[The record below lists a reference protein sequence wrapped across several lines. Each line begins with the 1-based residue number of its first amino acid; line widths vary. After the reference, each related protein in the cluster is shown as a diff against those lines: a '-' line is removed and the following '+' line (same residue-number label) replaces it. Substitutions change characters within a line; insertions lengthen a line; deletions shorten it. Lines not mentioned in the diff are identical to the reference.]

1 MADDVVLSAEKVSK
15 KFCREL
21 RQSMYYGALDVC
33 RSMIGRVSTRRHNLR
48 KGEFWA
54 VNHVDFSLKRG
65 ETLGLIGANGSGKST
80 LLRILNGIYEPDAG
94 KVTIQGRVGAL
105 IALGAGFHP
114 LMTGRENIY
123 LNGAIL
129 GMTTREIDVKFD
141 DIVNFADVGEFLD
154 APVKTYSS
162 GMQVRLGFAIAMQ
175 SNPDILLVDEVL
187 AVGDAGFQKK
197 CFERVL
203 SMITRGTAMIFVSHS
218 MSTIERLCTSGLLLS
233 HGKQAFWGSAREC
246 VQRYFGE
253 LGNDN
258 LLANNCPTKIGLGE
272 VTFSGV
278 FVYQEGGAHDNPNI
292 EAGKDFIIQFSY
304 EFVQKISDKNQVRVW
319 IKTFEGRDVQ
329 RIFFQESPFIDK
341 RIYPNEIIIPLKKA
355 GTIKIRVRNPR
366 LFPQTFRLDIGIA
379 PLDIDVH
386 LGALADAATF
396 NITHPKNE
404 QMYLEYGNMT
414 VTNFEYDV
422 TVS

>member
-1 MADDVVLSAEKVSK
+1 MGDDVVLSAEQISK
-15 KFCREL
+15 KFCRDL
-21 RQSMYYGALDVC
+21 RQGMYYGAMDVC
-33 RSMIGRVSTRRHNLR
+33 RSMIGRVSTRRHHLR
-48 KGEFWA
+48 HGEFWA
-54 VNHVDFSLKRG
+54 VNHVSFALKRG

-80 LLRILNGIYEPDAG
+80 LLRILNGVYEPDAG
-94 KVTIQGRVGAL
+94 RVTIQGRVGAL

-123 LNGAIL
+123 LNGTIL
-129 GMTTREIDVKFD
+129 GMAIREIDAKFD
-141 DIVNFADVGEFLD
+141 EIVDFADIGEFLD

-175 SNPDILLVDEVL
+175 SDPDILLVDEVL

-233 HGKQAFWGSAREC
+233 HGKQVFWGSAREC

-258 LLANNCPTKIGLGE
+258 LLAKKPPTKIGLGE
-272 VTFSGV
+272 VNFSAV
-278 FVYQEGGAHDNPNI
+278 SVYEDGGSPDNPNI
-292 EAGKDFIIQFSY
+292 ELGKDFIIQFSY
-304 EFVQKISDKNQVRVW
+304 EFVKKVSDKNQVRVW

-329 RIFFQESPFIDK
+329 RIFFQESPFIDNK
-341 RIYPNEIIIPLKKA
+341 VYPNEIIVPLKKA
-355 GTIKIRVRNPR
+355 GTVKIHVRNPR
-366 LFPQTFRLDIGIA
+366 LFPQTFRVDIGIA

-386 LGALADAATF
+386 LGALADAAAF
-396 NITHPKNE
+396 NITHPTTE